1 MFCNYNLYLVNCTW
15 NPDSTAQTCLDAIA
29 VSVLEISL
37 EDPDQT
43 IGVKENKKF
52 SLFDQLTKKGMEEND
67 HKKGLRNREKIVNN
81 L

>member
-52 SLFDQLTKKGMEEND
+52 SLTNLQKKGWKEMTI
-67 HKKGLRNREKIVNN
+67 KKVCVIEKK
-81 L
+81 

>member
-43 IGVKENKKF
+43 IGVKENYKL
-52 SLFDQLTKKGMEEND
+52 SLANLQKKGWKEMTI
-67 HKKGLRNREKIVNN
+67 KKVCVIEKK
-81 L
+81 